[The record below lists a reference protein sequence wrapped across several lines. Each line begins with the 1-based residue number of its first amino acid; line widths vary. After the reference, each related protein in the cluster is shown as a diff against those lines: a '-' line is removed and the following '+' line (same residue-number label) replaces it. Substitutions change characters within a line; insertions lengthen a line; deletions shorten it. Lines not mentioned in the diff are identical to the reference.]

1 MIKSVVNNF
10 DIYASMGDGIIQ
22 VFCRENAPYDRAV
35 FKLRG
40 LKYDR
45 NYIFTDIDDD
55 SSFTLNGKELLEKGL
70 PLEISEK
77 RKAKIYMYKGM

>member
-1 MIKSVVNNF
+1 
-10 DIYASMGDGIIQ
+10 MGDGIIQ

-35 FKLRG
+35 FNLRC

-55 SSFTLNGKELLEKGL
+55 SSFTLNGKKLLEKGL

-77 RKAKIYMYKGM
+77 RKAKIYMYKEM